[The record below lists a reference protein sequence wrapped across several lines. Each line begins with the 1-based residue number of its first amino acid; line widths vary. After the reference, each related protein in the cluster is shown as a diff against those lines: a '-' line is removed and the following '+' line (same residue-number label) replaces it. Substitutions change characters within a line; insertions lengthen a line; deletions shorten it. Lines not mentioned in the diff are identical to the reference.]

1 MTVDIESVS
10 PVGLGCYRM
19 RRDRPEHREAFGL
32 AARRGVNL
40 VDTAS
45 NYGDGESELF
55 VGELLRQQRAP
66 LFVVTKLG
74 YITPASAA
82 YLAQRGVDPPGGG
95 APGDG
100 RDHTLDV
107 DVLGALLDLSQHRL
121 GLATL
126 DAVLVHNPEKAG
138 SLTPG
143 GEALA
148 QVADALALLE
158 RERCRGRIRFYG
170 ISSNRLAGEDGRDAL
185 AAILDA
191 VPPSTVGDGFRFLQ
205 LPYNLIE
212 TGAGRPVAGGSVVSH
227 ARERGLRL
235 MANRPLN
242 AISAG
247 RPVRLAHPVVRRVDA
262 EDAFRRCVAHVR
274 AQLDQV
280 GAPQPWSAF
289 GPMQFIRDT
298 RNLVIDLDLVE
309 AAWASQV
316 GPFLE
321 ALYGPAVPPAVAAAF
336 EDLHEAYRHRYL
348 TSLDP
353 PAPPE
358 PAASAASD
366 RPGPDGAGSSAGRRA
381 VRFCLDSGFDHVL
394 AGMRRPQY
402 VDDIVG
408 PERPG

>member
-1 MTVDIESVS
+1 
-10 PVGLGCYRM
+10 
-19 RRDRPEHREAFGL
+19 
-32 AARRGVNL
+32 
-40 VDTAS
+40 
-45 NYGDGESELF
+45 
-55 VGELLRQQRAP
+55 
-66 LFVVTKLG
+66 KLG

-148 QVADALALLE
+148 QVADALAA
-158 RERCRGRIRFYG
+158 
-170 ISSNRLAGEDGRDAL
+170 S
-185 AAILDA
+185 LDA
-191 VPPSTVGDGFRFLQ
+191 VPPWPVGDGFRFLQ

-247 RPVRLAHPVVRRVDA
+247 RPARLAHPVVRRVDA
-262 EDAFRRCVAHVR
+262 EDA
-274 AQLDQV
+274 
-280 GAPQPWSAF
+280 
-289 GPMQFIRDT
+289 
-298 RNLVIDLDLVE
+298 
-309 AAWASQV
+309 
-316 GPFLE
+316 
-321 ALYGPAVPPAVAAAF
+321 
-336 EDLHEAYRHRYL
+336 
-348 TSLDP
+348 
-353 PAPPE
+353 
-358 PAASAASD
+358 
-366 RPGPDGAGSSAGRRA
+366 
-381 VRFCLDSGFDHVL
+381 
-394 AGMRRPQY
+394 
-402 VDDIVG
+402 
-408 PERPG
+408 